1 LKAGAWYLEC
11 VATWTHPEEEEL
23 RRSLE
28 VYGDGRPHLA
38 KLPPV
43 DEFPGLDNEARD
55 KAIAKRDAADK
66 KKADKVKKQVQ
77 DAVDK
82 AAKRLENEAV
92 KAFGKSGEKKKKKN
106 ESSST
111 IEPQSGQGVPN
122 TRVLQGS
129 QYL

>member
-1 LKAGAWYLEC
+1 
-11 VATWTHPEEEEL
+11 
-23 RRSLE
+23 
-28 VYGDGRPHLA
+28 
-38 KLPPV
+38 
-43 DEFPGLDNEARD
+43 
-55 KAIAKRDAADK
+55 
-66 KKADKVKKQVQ
+66 VKKQVQ